1 MHRVQARLLDGV
13 VGNRAKLNYLKL
25 IWEEQ
30 KDKLCFQYIQKNKKK
45 EYNQIIGDISGIDMS
60 VRDAFLTRYLSRCKL
75 THSLAFFQWRAQ
87 TLEDPDEAEK
97 NKKMFYKRIDF
108 ILSNLDESLK
118 KKKTIMEETKDSGNN
133 RRTSHRT

>member
-1 MHRVQARLLDGV
+1 MPTLERTSYLFNVLALVNKRTNIMHRVQARLLDGV

-75 THSLAFFQWRAQ
+75 THSLAFF
-87 TLEDPDEAEK
+87 
-97 NKKMFYKRIDF
+97 
-108 ILSNLDESLK
+108 
-118 KKKTIMEETKDSGNN
+118 
-133 RRTSHRT
+133 